1 MNILSITGG
10 GVRGIIACR
19 FLLEIE
25 RITKMPIYKLFDF
38 MGGTSVGTLIIS
50 GILISND
57 NKYPIYTM
65 EQLYNIFLEE
75 LPKAFSWTYS
85 SYIWSIFGLYGPR
98 YTSDGLRDITTRIA
112 GDKLFGNLLRDVCYP
127 AYDKISNKAYYFDIM
142 KDKGVKV
149 SDVILSCTS
158 APTYFPSIELD
169 INGKKYDFIDGGIV
183 VNNTAELSLLQAT
196 KHMTVIDKSQ
206 ILELC
211 IGTGKFNYGNYN
223 KDGLMN
229 WAPIIVDTIMNGA
242 AENELYEL
250 SLSLPEE
257 NYFIMNLELDSKYD
271 YMDNTNNV
279 IISYYIEQTEK
290 WINDNREKIKNFCN
304 KLVNNRKD

>member
-19 FLLEIE
+19 LLLEIE
-25 RITKMPIYKLFDF
+25 RITKTPISQLFDF

-57 NKYPIYTM
+57 NKTPIYTM
-65 EQLYNIFLEE
+65 EELYNIFMKE
-75 LPKAFSWTYS
+75 LPNAFSWTYS
-85 SYIWSIFGLYGPR
+85 SYIWSVFGLYGPR
-98 YTSDGLRDITTRIA
+98 YTSDGLKDIISRIC
-112 GDKLFGNLLRDVCYP
+112 GDRPFNNLLKNVCFP
-127 AYDKISNKAYYFDIM
+127 AYDKISNKAYYFDVN
-142 KDKGVKV
+142 KDNNLKI

-158 APTYFPSIELD
+158 APTYFPSINLE
-169 INGKKYDFIDGGIV
+169 ISGQKYDFIDGGIV

-196 KHMTVIDKSQ
+196 KHLTIIDKSQ

-242 AENELYEL
+242 SENELYEL

-257 NYFIMNLELDSKYD
+257 NYFIMNLELDNKYD
-271 YMDNTNNV
+271 YMDNTDGAV
-279 IISYYIEQTEK
+279 IKYYIDTTEK
-290 WINDNREKIKNFCN
+290 WINDNRDKINKFCE
-304 KLVNNRKD
+304 KLVKNKS